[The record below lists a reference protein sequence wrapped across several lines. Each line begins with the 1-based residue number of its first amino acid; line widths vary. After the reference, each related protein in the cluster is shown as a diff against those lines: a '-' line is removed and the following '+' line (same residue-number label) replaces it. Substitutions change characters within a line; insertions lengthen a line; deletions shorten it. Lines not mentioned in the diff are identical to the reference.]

1 MTFLLWESIFFNLI
15 ILVDYMQR
23 GEDEPIDIIPPEKIA
38 FIAYNIGVFESVQK
52 FGSLIVNGKIRGN
65 DGSDVTRIAKL
76 LSEANAFYDAE
87 MISQLINAMLRSYH
101 NNTKDHIRK
110 PTIEG
115 VTASEVNYVMRQ
127 LKTTGISLP

>member
-1 MTFLLWESIFFNLI
+1 
-15 ILVDYMQR
+15 MQH
-23 GEDEPIDIIPPEKIA
+23 GEDEPIDIIPSEKIA

-52 FGSLIVNGKIRGN
+52 FGSLIVNGKISGN
-65 DGSDVTRIAKL
+65 DGSDVSRIAEL
-76 LSEANAFYDAE
+76 LSEARAFYDAE

-101 NNTKDHIRK
+101 NNTKDHISK

>member
-1 MTFLLWESIFFNLI
+1 
-15 ILVDYMQR
+15 MQH
-23 GEDEPIDIIPPEKIA
+23 GEDEPIDIIPSEKIA

-52 FGSLIVNGKIRGN
+52 FGSLIVNGKISGN
-65 DGSDVTRIAKL
+65 DGSDVSRIAEL

-101 NNTKDHIRK
+101 NATKENTRK
-110 PTIEG
+110 PTMEG

>member
-1 MTFLLWESIFFNLI
+1 
-15 ILVDYMQR
+15 MQH
-23 GEDEPIDIIPPEKIA
+23 GEDEPIDIIPSEKIA

-52 FGSLIVNGKIRGN
+52 FGSLIVNGKISGN
-65 DGSDVTRIAKL
+65 DGSDVSRIAEL

-101 NNTKDHIRK
+101 NNTYYR